1 MAQLSEI
8 LPYDIEADLQRKP
21 QTLGQ
26 LLQGVAVVEQHRYD
40 ANLPIHHISNNS
52 RNYTSNTSNT
62 SNTACNSLFV
72 AYQGVSHDSHV
83 DASALHRSA
92 AVSPSGGVVRFI
104 VAERILPADSSGKRP
119 PHIIVNDARKAFAT
133 ICNNYFLR
141 PLRSEP
147 FTTYY
152 TPHGTTPPAPRPFKS
167 VAITGTNGK
176 TSITYILHSI
186 LSAGGY
192 TPAVIGTVGVYF
204 RGKTYGLQHTT
215 PDAYTFFYTVHALR
229 LLGANALLSEVSSQA
244 LHQNRIYSA
253 KFDVGIFTNLTQDH
267 LDYHQTMDDY
277 ALAKDMLFKASVDC
291 GVINKAYVDY
301 GVINV
306 DDSHG
311 SHLFAGILEAEAD
324 ILEAENCDAIAFS
337 VHPQE
342 LAQELAQ
349 EPAQKNSP
357 QPTTAPYSLASK
369 PITHGVRGVEFSVRI
384 HQTDEVFDVSSS
396 LIGMFNITNLG
407 LSTYT
412 ALLLGVDSN
421 AIRNGI
427 TNLKNI
433 PGRLERVGDTNIFV
447 DYAHTHDALENVLSA
462 LRDAVNNNNANN
474 NDNAKLIAII
484 GAGGDRDKTKRPLMG
499 AVAAKYAHTVF
510 ITSDNPRSENPQ
522 DIITDVNRGAVTP
535 ENPLGTN
542 NTVFTEID
550 RKNAIARGIGDM
562 RHDKDTLVITGKGH
576 ETSQTFNNETVFFS
590 DALQVQN
597 ILLAPTLPRG
607 KQSGN
612 TTITLTPLATQM
624 NDYDCEYKLPCL
636 EYNMES
642 YMKSDTQQPQF
653 ILSAT
658 LDSRN
663 TSRYSMFIAIKG
675 EKVDGND
682 YAQDAL
688 TLRKDATGSTGATV
702 AIMDNPEKY
711 SKVKGNK
718 ILVDSSAEFLKEYGR
733 QRLQLFRKAS
743 NYHTGGLIVAITGS
757 YAKTSSKDMAY
768 TLLQSL
774 NPSKNMHNNNNA
786 LGVALTAA
794 NMDLTSQIALFEVG
808 SNNPGEISQLSHY
821 LQPHI
826 SIITSIGNAHVGNF
840 GSVQKVADEKLS
852 IIDAMGTHTMGTKF
866 GGVLIV
872 NRRTV
877 APYIT
882 DDYATKLRD
891 KNITLLTY
899 DADTYDTA
907 TYDADA
913 YDTATYTTDTDNHT
927 GNDPNCTIAQNITTT
942 MNTRTNLGDH
952 ATPQPLFTTTFNIA
966 TQEQIYP
973 ATIHHPY
980 SHNATNTAMCVALL
994 QGIQQMQQ
1002 QLDPK
1007 GERYTHL
1014 DTPTILGNLSNVHIS
1029 QGRGGLILTH
1039 QKNSGDAVIIF
1050 DDTYNASLETVI
1062 SSIRELSNIEIPRNP
1077 STQHPSGS
1085 VQKYAILGSI
1095 AEIDNHQAV
1104 TYRTILEECCK
1115 HPSIRFFL
1123 CDSIDSSSNSN
1134 SNSNN
1139 SDSSD
1144 SNNSNNSSP
1153 SEKNTPAHKGYH
1165 YAYTTLKATN
1175 PQLSVKNI
1183 KTFADKDG
1191 MMEEL
1196 KRRNNYE
1203 SGTPRIFLVK
1213 ASNSYGFN
1221 TIIEGLKEL

>member
-8 LPYDIEADLQRKP
+8 LPYNIEAKLQREP

-26 LLQGVAVVEQHRYD
+26 LLQGVKVVEQHGYD
-40 ANLPIHHISNNS
+40 ASLLIHHISNNS
-52 RNYTSNTSNT
+52 RNYTDSTPDNSP
-62 SNTACNSLFV
+62 CNSLFV

-104 VAERILPADSSGKRP
+104 VAERILPADSSGNRP
-119 PHIIVNDARKAFAT
+119 PHIIVDDARKAFAT

-141 PLRSEP
+141 PLRSAP

-152 TPHGTTPPAPRPFKS
+152 TPLGTTPPAPRPFKS

-186 LSAGGY
+186 LSASGY

-215 PDAYTFFYTVHALR
+215 PDAYTFFYTAYALR
-229 LLGANALLSEVSSQA
+229 ILGANALLSEVSSQA
-244 LHQNRIYSA
+244 LHQHRIYSA
-253 KFDVGIFTNLTQDH
+253 KFDIGIFTNLTQDH
-267 LDYHQTMDDY
+267 LDYHQTMDEY
-277 ALAKDMLFKASVDC
+277 ALAKGMLFEE
-291 GVINKAYVDY
+291 YVDY

-311 SHLFAGILEAEAD
+311 SHLFPD
-324 ILEAENCDAIAFS
+324 ILEAGVCDAVPFS

-342 LAQELAQ
+342 PAQ
-349 EPAQKNSP
+349 EPAQENSP

-369 PITHGVRGVEFSVRI
+369 PITHGVKGVEFRVRI
-384 HQTDEVFDVSSS
+384 HNTDEVFTVSSS

-412 ALLLGVDSN
+412 ALLLEVDSN
-421 AIRNGI
+421 SIRNGI
-427 TNLKNI
+427 ANLKNI
-433 PGRLERVGDTNIFV
+433 PGRLERVGSTNIFV
-447 DYAHTHDALENVLSA
+447 DYAHTSDALANVLSA
-462 LRDAVNNNNANN
+462 MRDAVN

-522 DIITDVNRGAVTP
+522 DIIRDVYSGAIRDVYSGAVTP
-535 ENPLGTN
+535 DNPLGTN
-542 NTVFTEID
+542 NPVFTEID
-550 RKNAIARGIGDM
+550 RRNAIARAIAM
-562 RHDKDTLVITGKGH
+562 MKKHSNDTLVITGKGH

-590 DALQVQN
+590 DTLQVQN
-597 ILLAPTLPRG
+597 ILLAPTLPRE

-624 NDYDCEYKLPCL
+624 NDYGCKYKLTCIK
-636 EYNMES
+636 YTMGT
-642 YMKSDTQQPQF
+642 DTQQPQF

-663 TSRYSMFIAIKG
+663 ANRHSMFVAING
-675 EKVDGND
+675 ENVDGND
-682 YAQDAL
+682 YAQNAL
-688 TLRKDATGSTGATV
+688 TLRKDDTGATGATGATV

-711 SKVKGNK
+711 DTVAGNK
-718 ILVDSSAEFLKEYGR
+718 ILVNSSEEFLKEYGR

-757 YAKTSSKDMAY
+757 YGKTSSKDMAY
-768 TLLQSL
+768 TLLASL
-774 NPSKNMHNNNNA
+774 NPSKNLHNNNNA

-794 NMDLTSQIALFEVG
+794 NMDMTSQIALFEVG

-840 GSVQKVADEKLS
+840 GTVQDVANEKLS
-852 IIDAMGTHTMGTKF
+852 IIDAMGNDNTDTDDTDTNATNTKS
-866 GGVLIV
+866 GGILIV

-891 KNITLLTY
+891 KNITLLMY
-899 DADTYDTA
+899 DAE
-907 TYDADA
+907 
-913 YDTATYTTDTDNHT
+913 TDDSHSHT

-942 MNTRTNLGDH
+942 MNTRTNQH
-952 ATPQPLFTTTFNIA
+952 TKQHTNPQHLFSTTFNIA
-966 TQEQIYP
+966 TQEQTYP

-994 QGIQQMQQ
+994 QGVQQMQQ
-1002 QLDPK
+1002 QRDPQ

-1014 DTPTILGNLSNVHIS
+1014 DIPTMLSNLSNVHIS

-1039 QKNSGDAVIIF
+1039 PKNSGDAVIIF

-1062 SSIRELSNIEIPRNP
+1062 SSIRELSNIAKPHSHT
-1077 STQHPSGS
+1077 STPPSGS
-1085 VQKYAILGSI
+1085 VQRYAILGPI
-1095 AEIDNHQAV
+1095 AEIDNHQVV
-1104 TYRTILEECCK
+1104 TYRTVLEECCK
-1115 HPSIRFFL
+1115 HPSTRFVL
-1123 CDSIDSSSNSN
+1123 CDS
-1134 SNSNN
+1134 

-1144 SNNSNNSSP
+1144 SSP
-1153 SEKNTPAHKGYH
+1153 SEKNTPAHKGYRH
-1165 YAYTTLKATN
+1165 AHATLMATN

-1183 KTFADKDG
+1183 ETFTDKRG